1 MLHRGGVTRDL
12 ARFVVE
18 TPWSAIPPPVR
29 DEAKRALMNFFAVA
43 LAGCRAGPVEIAL
56 QSLAHF
62 SARGPATV
70 IGRGER
76 MDALGAAFLNAAG
89 ANVFDFD
96 DTHVATAIH
105 PTAPVAPALFALAEL
120 RPVTGAE
127 LLTAFV
133 LGVEVECRIG
143 GVIFPGHYA
152 KGWHITATCGVFGA
166 AAGAGKLAGLDRAR
180 MVFALGH
187 AATQSSGLCECLGW
201 AAKSIGVGN
210 AARNGLWSALL
221 AEQGFDGPPEPIAG
235 VQGFLNA
242 MAEPPNWPAL
252 SEGLGETWAIAR
264 NSIKPYPCGFVI
276 HPFLDCVLDWRRAHP
291 AATVE
296 RVVLR
301 GNPLMSDRTDR
312 PDISTGREAQ
322 VSVQHAIA
330 AALVSGQAGL
340 AQFSDECARDP
351 AVTAMRRR
359 IAVVRDPAI
368 AITAAEVELATAD
381 GATHR
386 LSTSAPRGSAA
397 NPMSD
402 RDLEDKLRV
411 AAEGWR
417 PGYEATPLIDAIW
430 ALDRSADASR
440 LLALTVPH

>member
-1 MLHRGGVTRDL
+1 MLHKPGVTQEL

-18 TPWSAIPPPVR
+18 TGWSDIAQPVR
-29 DEAKRALMNFFAVA
+29 DAAKRALMNFFAVA
-43 LAGCRAGPVEIAL
+43 LAGCRAGPVETAL
-56 QSLAHF
+56 ASLAAF

-70 IGRGER
+70 IGRSER
-76 MDALGAAFLNAAG
+76 MDALSAAFLNAAG

-105 PTAPVAPALFALAEL
+105 PTAPVAPALLALAEL

-166 AAGAGKLAGLDRAR
+166 AAGAGKLARLDGAR

-235 VQGFLNA
+235 VQGFLSA
-242 MAEPPNWPAL
+242 MAEPPSWSAL
-252 SEGLGETWAIAR
+252 SAGLGETWAIAD

-291 AATVE
+291 AAAVE
-296 RVVLR
+296 RVVPR
-301 GNPLMSDRTDR
+301 GNPLMADRTDR

-322 VSVQHAIA
+322 VSAQHAVA
-330 AALVSGQAGL
+330 AALLFAQAGL
-340 AQFSDECARDP
+340 DQFTDDCARDP
-351 AVTAMRRR
+351 AVTDLRRR
-359 IAVVRDPAI
+359 VAIVRDPAL
-368 AITAAEVELATAD
+368 AVTAAAVELTTAD

-386 LSTSAPRGSAA
+386 LAASAPRGSAA
-397 NPMSD
+397 NPLSD
-402 RDLEDKLRV
+402 RELEDKLRV
-411 AAEGWR
+411 AAAGWR
-417 PGYEATPLIDAIW
+417 GGRDVAPLIEAIW
-430 ALDRSADASR
+430 TLERSADAAR
-440 LLALTVPH
+440 LLALTLPR